1 MRGEREGGT
10 DREMLIS
17 LKALPPAW
25 ASAYLDSFFHCQ
37 TCQTQPSSP
46 LSICPSLSLT
56 APPPHPPH
64 STQIQQKSPNLA
76 SKSPFKTSLIKQQQK
91 SFHINDGVS
100 GEGLFMN
107 NTNYHLSLSVIFAW
121 GYEGHVLFDIK
132 QNAHNLPLPSFSAHL
147 MQASPPSPFFLSF
160 SLLSVFLPLL
170 LFARSRLK

>member
-1 MRGEREGGT
+1 MRGEREGGA

-25 ASAYLDSFFHCQ
+25 AAAYLDSFS
-37 TCQTQPSSP
+37 TAKPVRLSLSLPPSP
-46 LSICPSLSLT
+46 LFICPSLSLT
-56 APPPHPPH
+56 PPH
-64 STQIQQKSPNLA
+64 SRQIQQKSPNLA

-91 SFHINDGVS
+91 SFHINDAVS

-107 NTNYHLSLSVIFAW
+107 NTNYHLSLSVIFAR
-121 GYEGHVLFDIK
+121 GCEGHVRFDIK
-132 QNAHNLPLPSFSAHL
+132 QNAHNLPLPSLPAHL